1 MYFVTFII
9 LINILIVLAGLPD
22 LHIRPDGPDLH
33 QVPAQLDHMGCAWRN
48 QVNDNLLLL
57 FF

>member
-1 MYFVTFII
+1 MYFVTLII

-22 LHIRPDGPDLH
+22 FHIRPDGPDLH